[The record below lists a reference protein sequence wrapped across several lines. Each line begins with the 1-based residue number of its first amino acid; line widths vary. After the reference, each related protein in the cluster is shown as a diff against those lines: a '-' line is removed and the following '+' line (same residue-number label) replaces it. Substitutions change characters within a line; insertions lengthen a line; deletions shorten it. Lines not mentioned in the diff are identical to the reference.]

1 MYWRWNHTF
10 KGEQVRKVI
19 LAATMVAICV
29 NVGNAYYNCA
39 NTVNTKGEMCGILRE
54 AYKSTLEQC
63 KYCGKTADCNRAM
76 AAQAI

>member
-39 NTVNTKGEMCGILRE
+39 NTVNTKGGCAGF
-54 AYKSTLEQC
+54 LE
-63 KYCGKTADCNRAM
+63 KPTKAH
-76 AAQAI
+76 

>member
-10 KGEQVRKVI
+10 KREQVRKAI

-39 NTVNTKGEMCGILRE
+39 NTVNMKGGYAGFLEKPTK
-54 AYKSTLEQC
+54 AH
-63 KYCGKTADCNRAM
+63 
-76 AAQAI
+76 